1 MIGLGLII
9 SKSSDTYVYRV
20 TRPDDIAPEI
30 VLFALISMSNDE
42 RTLSFD
48 VLQELSLIFCM
59 PVVSLIEIIRRIE
72 KKYPGTV
79 VFSDNSGI
87 KNLHFI
93 GSLDRFEVLDNYY
106 DSLRVTFRQSI

>member
-1 MIGLGLII
+1 MVHTI
-9 SKSSDTYVYRV
+9 KKRSSQLTNIQKL

-106 DSLRVTFRQSI
+106 DSL

>member
-48 VLQELSLIFCM
+48 VLQELALIFC
-59 PVVSLIEIIRRIE
+59 
-72 KKYPGTV
+72 TV
-79 VFSDNSGI
+79 VI
-87 KNLHFI
+87 KTYILLDPWIGLKFWIITTIRYELH
-93 GSLDRFEVLDNYY
+93 SVSQY
-106 DSLRVTFRQSI
+106 RV

>member
-1 MIGLGLII
+1 M
-9 SKSSDTYVYRV
+9 
-20 TRPDDIAPEI
+20 
-30 VLFALISMSNDE
+30 
-42 RTLSFD
+42 
-48 VLQELSLIFCM
+48 
-59 PVVSLIEIIRRIE
+59 SLIEIIRRIE

-106 DSLRVTFRQSI
+106 DSL